1 MGVCNF
7 ACKLTW
13 VGVSLGVSLTVNLH
27 PNLHTFNVFPHF
39 SEKKRKTLRQR
50 VHVLASVME
59 TSCEK
64 VLL

>member
-39 SEKKRKTLRQR
+39 SGKKKNLETR